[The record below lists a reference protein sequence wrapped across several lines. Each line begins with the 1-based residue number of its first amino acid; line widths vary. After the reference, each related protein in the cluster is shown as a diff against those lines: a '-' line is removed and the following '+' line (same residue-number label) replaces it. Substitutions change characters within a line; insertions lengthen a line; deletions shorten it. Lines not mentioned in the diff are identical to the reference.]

1 MTAAV
6 LLKMIQKW
14 SQSYKLPLIF
24 YLQLDNCVKEN
35 KNQYVMWLFA
45 PLVELLVFD
54 KVSPVSTNNF
64 FSGGLRKVGAY
75 NIIPRG
81 IIALV

>member
-45 PLVELLVFD
+45 SLVELLVFD

-75 NIIPRG
+75 NIMG
-81 IIALV
+81 L